1 MRLEVPDRAAHLAES
16 DELAL
21 ELLIEGEGLSC
32 RRRVTVKLGWGL
44 HRCRSGLRHDDERKQ
59 ANE

>member
-1 MRLEVPDRAAHLAES
+1 MRLEVPDRAAHLPES
-16 DELAL
+16 DELAF
-21 ELLIEGEGLSC
+21 ELLIESEGLSC
-32 RRRVTVKLGWGL
+32 RRRVTVKLGRGL